1 MEIKKEYRRWMDQ
14 KLEDEALAKELR
26 EIEGQ
31 EDRKSTRL
39 NSSHIH

>member
-31 EDRKSTRL
+31 
-39 NSSHIH
+39 